1 MKNRKWLLMPAA
13 AAMLAAG
20 MIGGIAAYADTG
32 TGTAAAPTVAEA
44 PETTN
49 EAPESNAPEQA
60 EPNEPALP
68 GGGHDDGAN
77 ANGDNQFDGVQ

>member
-1 MKNRKWLLMPAA
+1 MKTKKKWLIMPAA

-44 PETTN
+44 PEAN
-49 EAPESNAPEQA
+49 EATESTTPEAA
-60 EPNEPALP
+60 EANEPALP

-77 ANGDNQFDGVQ
+77 ATVDNEFEGVQ

>member
-1 MKNRKWLLMPAA
+1 MKTKKKWLIMPAA

-44 PETTN
+44 PEAAESTTP
-49 EAPESNAPEQA
+49 EAA
-60 EPNEPALP
+60 EANEPALP

-77 ANGDNQFDGVQ
+77 ATADNQFDGVQ